1 MNFSPG
7 LTNRITDLSTEQVEK
22 AEVRPMF
29 YLTRALLP
37 ARIHVFRV
45 FIRWLAKILKHLWKF
60 LWITGL
66 YHYSV
71 NEILKYFTVTHNIIE
86 TFYVPLLSRA
96 CTCTK
101 TTGKTH
107 DVQL

>member
-37 ARIHVFRV
+37 ARFHVFRV
-45 FIRWLAKILKHLWKF
+45 CIRWLAKILKHL
-60 LWITGL
+60 
-66 YHYSV
+66 
-71 NEILKYFTVTHNIIE
+71 
-86 TFYVPLLSRA
+86 
-96 CTCTK
+96 
-101 TTGKTH
+101 
-107 DVQL
+107 